1 MALVALEQA
10 VALGSKVAGP
20 LIMDAILGTG
30 IMGSALA
37 GRFNNTTSI
46 PSAPPSNAPPPQQPS
61 DANLRVRLDQANI
74 TPEVLVTIANQPV
87 VPPSAAN
94 NPNNSRV
101 TRQDY
106 LEGKG
111 RELRP
116 SDIQSILSTER
127 AVIAQFFNTSA
138 ERVAAIP
145 ELDEFAMN
153 AVTGAGPVFSRDIG
167 QQVARELMQ
176 LTGAEDRLLS
186 MVRSAPRSPVALAIT
201 RARSDYEMKIGG
213 PVTLE
218 QFVETLA
225 ARGTSGPRI
234 EAAWQRISGPL
245 GGNPATTAVF
255 RRWVLDRILP
265 GAAGSAVT
273 YALERIASS
282 VVPSEHNN
290 RNVTVEDI
298 RQELLDHELRTAA
311 DELDIGDEA
320 RSVVGSASW
329 YDKLS
334 ALPGSVQWTPNT
346 STDTGLS
353 VDPYPAPIV
362 PPIMGDIITYPGD
375 GVFSRKLRG
384 DTLSERPDDTRAMKR
399 VTGLKVADLELP
411 KRTGLP
417 PVLVIPD
424 APKFNGL
431 GMHATHGQPTPYFPA
446 IHQTARQ
453 TDHIGS
459 QTYDTTMVANVPSF
473 VSPATSSAG
482 GLYGRDSRAYRNPLD
497 SAPNVTGIGFDA
509 QETER
514 RLVEAIGVSDGS
526 TNPPT
531 TSPQTNPF
539 ADDQRSYQ
547 SRQEPAF
554 VPVGDMTN
562 PLFANVG
569 AQQPVKPSTQQPLP
583 FPLQ

>member
-1 MALVALEQA
+1 MALFTIAKGAPLLVEA
-10 VALGSKVAGP
+10 VLQ
-20 LIMDAILGTG
+20 TG
-30 IMGSALA
+30 LMGSALA
-37 GRFNNTTSI
+37 GRFNNTTSV

-61 DANLRVRLDQANI
+61 DPDLRIRLDQANI
-74 TPEVLVTIANQPV
+74 TPATLVQIANQPV
-87 VPPSAAN
+87 VPPL
-94 NPNNSRV
+94 PTDVLNNSRT

-106 LEGKG
+106 LEGKN
-111 RELRP
+111 RELTS
-116 SDIQSILSTER
+116 SDRQAILSTER
-127 AVIAQFFNTSA
+127 AVIAQFFDTRPEMIAN
-138 ERVAAIP
+138 IP

-153 AVTGAGPVFSRDIG
+153 AVTGNGPVFSRDIG
-167 QQVARELMQ
+167 QQLARELMQ
-176 LTGAEDRLLS
+176 LTGAEDRLLATIT
-186 MVRSAPRSPVALAIT
+186 SAPRSPIAIAVT
-201 RARSDYEMKIGG
+201 SARSDYEMKIGG

-218 QFVETLA
+218 QFVHTLA

-234 EAAWQRISGPL
+234 QAAWRRISGPL

-255 RRWVLDRILP
+255 RRWILDRILP
-265 GAAGSAVT
+265 GAAGSAIT
-273 YALERIASS
+273 YALERIANS
-282 VVPSEHNN
+282 VVPGEHNN

-311 DELDIGDEA
+311 EELDIGDEA

-346 STDTGLS
+346 ATDTGLS
-353 VDPYPAPIV
+353 VEPYPAPIV
-362 PPIMGDIITYPGD
+362 PPIVGDIITYPGD
-375 GVFSRKLRG
+375 NVFSRNLTG
-384 DTLSERPDDTRAMKR
+384 DMLSERLDDTRAAKR
-399 VTGLKVADLELP
+399 VSVVKIPELPIP

-417 PVLVIPD
+417 PELVIPN
-424 APKFNGL
+424 APVSSGL
-431 GMHATHGQPTPYFPA
+431 GVRSFHRVNAYFPA
-446 IHQTARQ
+446 IHEKART

-482 GLYGRDSRAYRNPLD
+482 GLYGRDSRAYHNPLD
-497 SAPNVTGIGFDA
+497 SAPNITGIGFDT

-526 TNPPT
+526 SNLPVASAPL
-531 TSPQTNPF
+531 NPF
-539 ADDQRSYQ
+539 VDDQRSYQ

-554 VPVGDMTN
+554 VPIGDMSN
-562 PLFANVG
+562 PVFSNVG
-569 AQQPVKPSTQQPLP
+569 AQQPVKPSTQQPLS